1 MVGISPPAAQLLKA
15 WIICYSKQAM
25 KLRDWLLPSRQN
37 KYHPH
42 LLRPTGLALVV
53 VLLLGINLAYN
64 LSSAHRFA
72 VLGAATDINATDV
85 ISLTNQNR
93 TNNGLVA
100 LHTNSRLT
108 AAAQAKAKDMFAKDY
123 WAHDSPD
130 GKTPWDFIVAAGYSY
145 STAGENLAKDFDT
158 SAGVVNAWMNS
169 AEHRANILNKSFVD
183 VGVAVMNGTL
193 QGETTTLVVALY
205 ASPAPVK
212 AASPTVAPSQP
223 TASPPSTPAASQ
235 SSLSPAKSSL
245 PKTQPKTATASRPPT
260 AKPVAPLAASKT
272 TTQVA
277 SPTAAKQLDD
287 ERDVSFRRSRTWA
300 ANASLFILSTLLLVS
315 ILKHTIVWRTKRRG
329 LRHIWLR
336 AHPAAQYLLIITAIA
351 ANLISGVGTVR

>member
-1 MVGISPPAAQLLKA
+1 
-15 WIICYSKQAM
+15 M
-25 KLRDWLLPSRQN
+25 KLRDWLLPSRKN
-37 KYHPH
+37 KYHPQ
-42 LLRPTGLALVV
+42 LLRPTGLLLVV
-53 VLLLGINLAYN
+53 ALLLGVNLTYN
-64 LSSAHRFA
+64 LSSAHKFG
-72 VLGAATDINATDV
+72 VLGAATDINASDV

-93 TNNGLVA
+93 TTNGLAA

-108 AAAQAKAKDMFAKDY
+108 TAAQAKAKDMFAKNY

-130 GKTPWDFIVAAGYSY
+130 GETPWDFIVAAGYNY

-169 AEHRANILNKSFVD
+169 PEHRANILNKGFVD

-205 ASPAPVK
+205 ASPAPTK
-212 AASPTVAPSQP
+212 TTSPPTASSQPPQPSSSTPTATHPTTSPTNTSSPTVQP
-223 TASPPSTPAASQ
+223 KPAKVSTQPAIKPASRATNTEQQPVASATSATPAA
-235 SSLSPAKSSL
+235 
-245 PKTQPKTATASRPPT
+245 
-260 AKPVAPLAASKT
+260 
-272 TTQVA
+272 
-277 SPTAAKQLDD
+277 KQFDD
-287 ERDVSFRRSRTWA
+287 ERDVSFHRSRTWA

-336 AHPAAQYLLIITAIA
+336 AHPAAQYLLILTAIA
-351 ANLISGVGTVR
+351 ANLITGVGTVR